1 LKIEKRRAGP
11 VSAFNFQFSIFN
23 FVFRRILI
31 PTDFSSASE
40 WVFDDAVRIAGG
52 SGAELVIVHVRMTR
66 SSNPEELRFAADPA
80 VYEYAEQQ
88 ELDRLRDRVRRAN
101 ASLAT
106 RLIVRKAPDTGDEI
120 CAVAR
125 EERADLIVIST
136 HARHHV
142 AHLLIGS
149 TTLSVLDNPPCP
161 VLAIRYGIR
170 KRGGLR
176 RAVVP
181 VHLEQTSHAG
191 LELATRVSDEVY
203 LVVVC
208 EEDDTTRA
216 EELVRTLAAPLPNA
230 KTAVLQGSD
239 PDKEIVRYAT
249 QTDADAI
256 YLNAVRQPSEGKLD
270 IVRHA
275 TVPVMIVP

>member
-1 LKIEKRRAGP
+1 M
-11 VSAFNFQFSIFN
+11 
-23 FVFRRILI
+23 FRRILI
-31 PTDFSSASE
+31 PTDFSTASE

-66 SSNPEELRFAADPA
+66 TSNPEELRFAADSS

-106 RLIVRKAPDTGDEI
+106 RLIVRRAPDPGSEI
-120 CAVAR
+120 AEVAQ
-125 EERADLIVIST
+125 EEKADLIVIAT

-149 TTLSVLDNPPCP
+149 TTLSVLDDPPCP

-170 KRGGLR
+170 RRGSLR

-191 LELATRVSDEVY
+191 LELASRIADEVY
-203 LVVVC
+203 LVIVC
-208 EEDDTTRA
+208 DEDNTARA
-216 EELVRTLAAPLPNA
+216 EELVRTLAAPLRNA

-239 PDKEIVRYAT
+239 ADKEIVRYASR
-249 QTDADAI
+249 TDADAI
-256 YLNAVRQPSEGKLD
+256 FLNALRQPGEGKLD

-275 TVPVMIVP
+275 TVPVMLVP

>member
-1 LKIEKRRAGP
+1 M
-11 VSAFNFQFSIFN
+11 
-23 FVFRRILI
+23 VFRRILI
-31 PTDFSSASE
+31 PTDFSTASE

-66 SSNPEELRFAADPA
+66 TSHPEELRFPADSSL
-80 VYEYAEQQ
+80 YEYAEQQ

-106 RLIVRKAPDTGDEI
+106 RLIVRQAPDPGSEI
-120 CAVAR
+120 RDVAT
-125 EERADLIVIST
+125 EEKTDLIVIAT

-142 AHLLIGS
+142 AHLFIGS

-161 VLAIRYGIR
+161 ILAIRYGIR
-170 KRGGLR
+170 RRGSLR

-191 LELATRVSDEVY
+191 LELASRISDELY
-203 LVVVC
+203 LIVVC
-208 EEDDTTRA
+208 DEDETARA
-216 EELVRTLAAPLPNA
+216 EELLRTLAAPLRSA
-230 KTAVLQGSD
+230 KTAVLQGTD
-239 PDKEIVRYAT
+239 ADKEIVRYAARA
-249 QTDADAI
+249 DADAI
-256 YLNAVRQPSEGKLD
+256 FLNALRQPNEGKLD